1 MTYAMWGILTGM
13 TLIFSFSL
21 YQYRKSVVRKQ
32 EIRWLTEHHVID
44 KLRDRLGL

>member
-21 YQYRKSVVRKQ
+21 YRYRKSEARQ
-32 EIRWLTEHHVID
+32 LEHRWLGQHHVID
-44 KLRDRLGL
+44 RLRDRAGL